1 VPLHLPLPLP
11 LSLPLPLPLPLP
23 LSCPALPQD
32 SAVFQVTYQIK
43 ILTTAFFSVVL
54 LGRPLVWNQVLGLC
68 ILTGGVALVQLD
80 ISMNGNLEASAQSQN
95 QFVGLLAVFG
105 ACCTSGFAGVYFELV
120 LKKGPQ
126 PSVLVKNV
134 QLSMLAMVMALTFG
148 ISKDFHAIQ
157 DKGFFQGYRAI
168 TWCVILFE
176 AGGGLL
182 VAVVIKYADN
192 ILKSFATAISI
203 VTSTLLAS
211 YIFEFSVSRL
221 FVFGCLCVIVAIHL
235 YNCPNEAESNDGN
248 RIEYSRVSLNED
260 NEDDIELPALPRAA
274 EKL

>member
-1 VPLHLPLPLP
+1 
-11 LSLPLPLPLPLP
+11 
-23 LSCPALPQD
+23 LSCPVLAPCPAQD

-54 LGRPLVWNQVLGLC
+54 LGRTLGWNQVLGLC
-68 ILTGGVALVQLD
+68 TLTGGVALVQLD
-80 ISMNGNLEASAQSQN
+80 ISVNGNLEASAQSQN

-105 ACCTSGFAGVYFELV
+105 ACCTSGLAGVYFELV

-134 QLSMLAMVMALTFG
+134 QLSMLAMAIGLTFG
-148 ISKDFHAIQ
+148 ISKDFHAIR

-203 VTSTLLAS
+203 ITSTLLAA
-211 YIFEFSVSRL
+211 YIFGFSVSRL
-221 FVFGCLCVIVAIHL
+221 FVFGFLCVVVAVLL
-235 YNCPNEAESNDGN
+235 YSRPDGAESNKRN
-248 RIEYSRVSLNED
+248 RIEYSRVSLSED
-260 NEDDIELPALPRAA
+260 DADDIELPVLPRAA
-274 EKL
+274 DKL